1 LEYGAATMA
10 ERYHAELETPI
21 GPISFAVD
29 GYGALV
35 ELAFGESRRASGRC
49 PPRCQAAFDQLAEYF
64 AGKRIRFE
72 LAVKPAGTDFQRR
85 VWNALTEIP
94 YGEVVSYADIA
105 RRIGKP
111 GAARAVGQANGANPI
126 PIVIPCHRVIAA
138 DGSIGGFSS
147 GLSIKRMLL
156 ALEQVELAA

>member
-1 LEYGAATMA
+1 MA

-21 GPISFAVD
+21 GPVAFCVD
-29 GYGALV
+29 GNGALV
-35 ELAFGESRRASGRC
+35 ELGFGKSRQASGRRRAQC
-49 PPRCQAAFDQLAEYF
+49 RPVCEQLAEYF
-64 AGKRIRFE
+64 AGQRTRFE
-72 LAVKPAGTDFQRR
+72 LALTPAGTDFQRR
-85 VWNALTEIP
+85 VWKALTEIP

-138 DGSIGGFSS
+138 DGTIGGFSS
-147 GLSIKRMLL
+147 GLPIKRKLL
-156 ALEQVELAA
+156 ALERIELAA